1 MFYKKQGFPEVNEI
15 VLCTVKKILFH
26 SIFVN
31 LDEYNKEGMVHI
43 SEVSP
48 GRIRNLRDFVRED
61 KKIVCKVL
69 SINKEKGHIDL
80 SLRRVSPTQKINK
93 LQEYKQEEKS
103 ENILKLISKD
113 LKINLEDIYKE
124 AGYKIL
130 EAYPSLTSCFQDI
143 VNSNFKLSTLKIK
156 KNISDKIEK
165 CVKEKIKPSIVSI
178 SGTLVLKS
186 YLPNGIDIIKKTLNH
201 TLSFKNIEILYL
213 GAPKY
218 KLTITAPNY
227 KDAETSLRN
236 IIDSTLNYIKSLKG
250 IGEFIRDDRN
260 PKMS

>member
-130 EAYPSLTSCFQDI
+130 ETYPSLTSCFQDI
-143 VNSNFKLSTLKIK
+143 VNSNFKLSILKIK
-156 KNISDKIEK
+156 KNI
-165 CVKEKIKPSIVSI
+165 
-178 SGTLVLKS
+178 KS
-186 YLPNGIDIIKKTLNH
+186 YFII
-201 TLSFKNIEILYL
+201 
-213 GAPKY
+213 
-218 KLTITAPNY
+218 
-227 KDAETSLRN
+227 
-236 IIDSTLNYIKSLKG
+236 
-250 IGEFIRDDRN
+250 
-260 PKMS
+260 